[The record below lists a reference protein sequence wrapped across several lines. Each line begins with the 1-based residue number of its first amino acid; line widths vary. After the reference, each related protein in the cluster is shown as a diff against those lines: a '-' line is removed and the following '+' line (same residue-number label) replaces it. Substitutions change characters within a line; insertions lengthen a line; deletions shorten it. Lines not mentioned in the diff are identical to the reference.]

1 MEKPFLM
8 GVMGQ
13 CSSSKRSKIYECLE
27 FLNSN
32 SIELVKY
39 NYQIGPHFQNI
50 FDAGDIVDVYQDIYE
65 DLKEITCKDYDL
77 KDLEDYDN

>member
-1 MEKPFLM
+1 MENILVRLQKILISEIGRKKKSEKNGFEMEKPFLM

-27 FLNSN
+27 FLNCN

-50 FDAGDIVDVYQDIYE
+50 FDAVKI
-65 DLKEITCKDYDL
+65 
-77 KDLEDYDN
+77 